1 MMCPLISHFTK
12 IGHGWP
18 EGLRSME
25 AHNRRV
31 WMSAM
36 SAAGAAAASMLAS
49 TPKAQAGGMVDV
61 RGTIRRNGV
70 QGKMTGAQAIVGAL
84 ECMSAPCVYG
94 IPGAQNNEMW
104 DAFKAAQFPY
114 LLVSHEFSCSVMA
127 DAAARVTGYPG
138 VYSVI
143 PGPGITNAMTGM
155 GEALLDSVPI
165 VGIIT
170 DIDTRPGA
178 PIGQVHS
185 LANVPMLQSV
195 NKQVFVA
202 EHVSHLPALIYDAF
216 HTAMSGEPGPVA
228 VVVPY
233 YMMTDTFDFD
243 TAPPP
248 APGVP
253 WDENAYAQ
261 AMALL
266 ADRGKRVGI
275 YAGIGCQDASAEL
288 VAVAEL
294 MQAPVATSV
303 SGKGAMPETH
313 PLSVGWGYGAYG
325 TKTAEK
331 RFQDVDVVLAVGV
344 KYSEVSTAN
353 YAVPDHPC
361 LIHVDANPKNIGRN
375 VKTSIGV
382 NADARLFLQRVLG
395 EGATLARTVDT
406 RLQRTIAR
414 ERQADFSENQ
424 SPQVH
429 QAVDPML
436 FLTQLNQSIGP
447 EAMAFIDVTAAT
459 HWASEGFVVSGPRRY
474 FAPANNQSMGWAVPA
489 SIGAQFIQPGR
500 LTVCV
505 TGDGCFLM
513 SGMELSTAARTGL
526 PVKFFILDDGA
537 YHYMQMLQE
546 PVYRRTTATEI
557 ANINHNAFAA
567 AMGVAY
573 NEITSNQDLG
583 AGIMR
588 ALCTPGPVLTKICI
602 SYDGRD
608 IRWLSALRK
617 KYLNRLDRDDKVRM
631 ARRVV
636 RRTIEINKHND

>member
-1 MMCPLISHFTK
+1 MD
-12 IGHGWP
+12 GV
-18 EGLRSME
+18 
-25 AHNRRV
+25 NRRL

-36 SAAGAAAASMLAS
+36 TAVGAAASQMIAHSPQAL
-49 TPKAQAGGMVDV
+49 AGGHLVDV
-61 RGTIRRNGV
+61 RGTIRRQGV
-70 QGKMTGAQAIVGAL
+70 QGRMTGAQAIVGAL
-84 ECMSAPCVYG
+84 ECMGTPAVYG
-94 IPGAQNNEMW
+94 IPGAQNNELW
-104 DAFKAAQFPY
+104 DAFKAAQLPY

-127 DAAARVTGYPG
+127 DASARVTGWPG

-143 PGPGITNAMTGM
+143 PGPGITNAMSGM
-155 GEALLDSVPI
+155 GEALLDSIPI
-165 VGIIT
+165 VGIVT
-170 DIDTRPGA
+170 DVDTRPGA

-185 LANVPMLQSV
+185 LANVHMLQTV
-195 NKQVFVA
+195 NKAVLVA
-202 EHVSHLPALIYDAF
+202 EHVSQLPGLVYQAF
-216 HTAMSGEPGPVA
+216 HTAIAGEPGPVA

-233 YMMTDTFDFD
+233 YMMTDAFDFD
-243 TAPPP
+243 DAPPP
-248 APGVP
+248 LPGVP

-261 AMALL
+261 AMSLL
-266 ADRGKRVGI
+266 ADRKRRIGI

-288 VAVAEL
+288 IAAAEL

-303 SGKGAMPETH
+303 SGKGSMPESH

-325 TKTAEK
+325 TKTAER
-331 RFQDVDVVLAVGV
+331 RFAEVDVVLAVGV

-353 YAVPDHPC
+353 FAVPDHPC
-361 LIHVDANPKNIGRN
+361 VIHVDANPNNIGRN
-375 VKTSIGV
+375 VKTAVGV
-382 NADARLFLQRVLG
+382 NADARVFLQRLLAD
-395 EGATLARTVDT
+395 GANVARQRDEK
-406 RLQRTIAR
+406 LLRTIAR
-414 ERQADFSENQ
+414 ERQADHAEYHSV
-424 SPQVH
+424 QV
-429 QAVDPML
+429 QAAVDPML
-436 FLTQLNQSIGP
+436 FLTELNGAIGP

-459 HWASEGFVVSGPRRY
+459 HWAAESFVVSGPRRY

-489 SIGAQFIQPGR
+489 SIGAQFVQPGR

-557 ANINHNAFAA
+557 ASINHAAFAA

-573 NEITSNQDLG
+573 NEITHNQDIS
-583 AGIMR
+583 AGILR
-588 ALCTPGPVLTKICI
+588 ALCTPGPVLTKICV
-602 SYDGRD
+602 SYEGRD

-617 KYLNRLDRDDKVRM
+617 KYLNGLERDDKVRM

-636 RRTIEINKHND
+636 RRTIEIRKEND

>member
-1 MMCPLISHFTK
+1 
-12 IGHGWP
+12 
-18 EGLRSME
+18 ME
-25 AHNRRV
+25 ALNRRL

-36 SAAGAAAASMLAS
+36 SAAGAAAASVLKPS
-49 TPKAQAGGMVDV
+49 TAPAGDLMVDV
-61 RGTIRRNGV
+61 RGNVGQHGV
-70 QGKMTGAQAIVGAL
+70 QGKMTGAQAVVGAL
-84 ECMSAPCVYG
+84 ECMNASCVYG
-94 IPGAQNNEMW
+94 IPGAQNNELW

-127 DAAARVTGYPG
+127 DAAARVTGWPG

-165 VGIIT
+165 VGIVT

-185 LANVPMLQSV
+185 LANVPMLQTV

-202 EHVSHLPALIYDAF
+202 EHVSQIPGLIYDAF
-216 HTAMSGEPGPVA
+216 HTAIAGEPGPVA
-228 VVVPY
+228 VVIPY
-233 YMMTDTFDFD
+233 YMMTEPFDFNN
-243 TAPPP
+243 PPP
-248 APGVP
+248 PLPAVP

-261 AMALL
+261 AMSLL
-266 ADRGKRVGI
+266 ANRQNRIGI
-275 YAGIGCQDASAEL
+275 FAGIGCQDASSEL
-288 VAVAEL
+288 VAVAEML
-294 MQAPVATSV
+294 QSPVATSV
-303 SGKGAMPETH
+303 SGKGSMPENH
-313 PLSVGWGYGAYG
+313 PLAVGWGYGAYG

-331 RFQDVDVVLAVGV
+331 RFEKVDVVLAVGV

-361 LIHVDANPKNIGRN
+361 VIHVDANPNNIGRN
-375 VKTSIGV
+375 VKTAVGV
-382 NADARLFLQRVLG
+382 NADARVFLQRLLG
-395 EGATLARTVDT
+395 DSASLARTYDEK
-406 RLQRTIAR
+406 LQRTIAR
-414 ERQADFSENQ
+414 ERQNDHDENHT
-424 SPQVH
+424 PQVH
-429 QAVDPML
+429 HAVDPML
-436 FLTQLNQSIGP
+436 FLTELNQAMGP
-447 EAMAFIDVTAAT
+447 DAMAFIDVTAAT
-459 HWASEGFVVSGPRRY
+459 HWASESFVVSGPRRY

-500 LTVCV
+500 LTTCV

-513 SGMELSTAARTGL
+513 SGMEISTAARKGL

-557 ANINHNAFAA
+557 ATINHSAFAA
-567 AMGVAY
+567 AMGLAY
-573 NEITSNQDLG
+573 NEILSNQDVAG
-583 AGIMR
+583 GIMR
-588 ALCTPGPVLTKICI
+588 ALCTPGPVLTKICV

-636 RRTIEINKHND
+636 RRSFEFNKQND

>member
-1 MMCPLISHFTK
+1 MCPLKSHFTK

-84 ECMSAPCVYG
+84 ECMGAPCVYG

-375 VKTSIGV
+375 VKTAIGV

-395 EGATLARTVDT
+395 EGATVARTMDT

-414 ERQADFSENQ
+414 ERQADFAENQ

-526 PVKFFILDDGA
+526 PVKFFVLDDGA

-557 ANINHNAFAA
+557 ASINHNAFAA
-567 AMGVAY
+567 AMGMVY
-573 NEITSNQDLG
+573 NEIGSNADLG

>member
-1 MMCPLISHFTK
+1 
-12 IGHGWP
+12 
-18 EGLRSME
+18 ME
-25 AHNRRV
+25 ALNRRL

-36 SAAGAAAASMLAS
+36 SAAGAAAASVLKPS
-49 TPKAQAGGMVDV
+49 TAPAGDLMVDV
-61 RGTIRRNGV
+61 RGNVGQHGV
-70 QGKMTGAQAIVGAL
+70 QGKMTGAQAVVGAL
-84 ECMSAPCVYG
+84 ECMNASCVYG
-94 IPGAQNNEMW
+94 IPGAQNNELW

-127 DAAARVTGYPG
+127 DAAARVTGWPG

-165 VGIIT
+165 VGIVT

-185 LANVPMLQSV
+185 LANVPMLQTV

-202 EHVSHLPALIYDAF
+202 EHVSQIPGLIYDAF
-216 HTAMSGEPGPVA
+216 HTAIAGEPGPVA
-228 VVVPY
+228 VVIPY
-233 YMMTDTFDFD
+233 YMMTEPFDFNN
-243 TAPPP
+243 PPP
-248 APGVP
+248 PLPAVP

-261 AMALL
+261 AMSLL
-266 ADRGKRVGI
+266 ANRQNRIGI
-275 YAGIGCQDASAEL
+275 FAGIGCQDASSEL
-288 VAVAEL
+288 VAVAEML
-294 MQAPVATSV
+294 QSPVATSV
-303 SGKGAMPETH
+303 SGKGSMPENH
-313 PLSVGWGYGAYG
+313 PLAVGWGYGAYG

-331 RFQDVDVVLAVGV
+331 RFEKVDVVLAVGV

-361 LIHVDANPKNIGRN
+361 VIHVDANPNNIGRN
-375 VKTSIGV
+375 VKTAVGV
-382 NADARLFLQRVLG
+382 NADARVFLQRLLG
-395 EGATLARTVDT
+395 DSASLARTYDEK
-406 RLQRTIAR
+406 LQRTIAR
-414 ERQADFSENQ
+414 ERQNDHDENHT
-424 SPQVH
+424 PQVH
-429 QAVDPML
+429 HAVDPML
-436 FLTQLNQSIGP
+436 FLTELNQAMGADS
-447 EAMAFIDVTAAT
+447 MAFIDVTAAT
-459 HWASEGFVVSGPRRY
+459 HWASESFVVSGPRRY

-500 LTVCV
+500 LTTCV

-513 SGMELSTAARTGL
+513 SGMEISTSARKGL

-557 ANINHNAFAA
+557 ATINHSAFAA
-567 AMGVAY
+567 AMGLAY
-573 NEITSNQDLG
+573 NEILSNQDVAG
-583 AGIMR
+583 GIMR
-588 ALCTPGPVLTKICI
+588 ALCTPGPVLTKICV

-636 RRTIEINKHND
+636 RRSFEFNKQND

>member
-1 MMCPLISHFTK
+1 MDAAK
-12 IGHGWP
+12 A
-18 EGLRSME
+18 LRETTGME
-25 AHNRRV
+25 ALNRRL

-36 SAAGAAAASMLAS
+36 SAAGAAAAAVLESP
-49 TPKAQAGGMVDV
+49 TTQAGDLMVDV
-61 RGTIRRNGV
+61 RSTIRQHGV

-84 ECMSAPCVYG
+84 QCMNAPCVYG
-94 IPGAQNNEMW
+94 IPGAQNNELW
-104 DAFKAAQFPY
+104 DAFKAAGMPY
-114 LLVSHEFSCSVMA
+114 LLVAHEFSCSVMA
-127 DAAARVTGYPG
+127 DAAARVTGWPG

-165 VGIIT
+165 VGIVT

-185 LANVPMLQSV
+185 LANVPMLQTV
-195 NKQVFVA
+195 NKHVFVA
-202 EHVSHLPALIYDAF
+202 EHVSQLPALVYDAF
-216 HTAMSGEPGPVA
+216 HTAISGEPGPVA

-233 YMMTDTFDFD
+233 HLMTDTFDFNN
-243 TAPPP
+243 PPP
-248 APGVP
+248 PLPPVP

-261 AMALL
+261 AMTLL
-266 ADRGKRVGI
+266 ADRSKRIGI

-288 VAVAEL
+288 VAVAEML
-294 MQAPVATSV
+294 QAPVATSV
-303 SGKGAMPETH
+303 SGKGSIPETH
-313 PLSVGWGYGAYG
+313 PLSVGWGYGSYG

-331 RFQDVDVVLAVGV
+331 TFEKVDVVLAVGV

-353 YAVPDHPC
+353 YAIPDHPC
-361 LIHVDANPKNIGRN
+361 LIHVDANPNNIGRN
-375 VKTSIGV
+375 VKTAVGV
-382 NADARLFLQRVLG
+382 NADARVFLQRLLG
-395 EGATLARTVDT
+395 ENARLARTSDDK
-406 RLQRTIAR
+406 LQRTIAR
-414 ERQADFSENQ
+414 ARQSDFAENQ
-424 SPQVH
+424 SPQVKA
-429 QAVDPML
+429 AVDPMF
-436 FLTQLNQSIGP
+436 FLTQLNQTIGP
-447 EAMAFIDVTAAT
+447 DAQSFIDVTAAT
-459 HWASEGFVVSGPRRY
+459 HWASEGYVVSGPRRY

-500 LTVCV
+500 LTTCV

-557 ANINHNAFAA
+557 AAINHSHFAA
-567 AMGVAY
+567 AMGMAY
-573 NEITSNQDLG
+573 NEILGNHDVG

-588 ALCTPGPVLTKICI
+588 ALCTPGPVLTKVCV

-631 ARRVV
+631 ARRVI
-636 RRTIEINKHND
+636 RRSVEFNKQND

>member
-1 MMCPLISHFTK
+1 
-12 IGHGWP
+12 
-18 EGLRSME
+18 ME
-25 AHNRRV
+25 AHNRRI

-36 SAAGAAAASMLAS
+36 SAAGAAAASMLAQ
-49 TPKAQAGGMVDV
+49 TPKAQAGGIVDV
-61 RGTIRRNGV
+61 RGTIRRTGV

-84 ECMSAPCVYG
+84 ECMGAPCVYG

-127 DAAARVTGYPG
+127 DAAARVTGFPG

-195 NKQVFVA
+195 NKEVFVA
-202 EHVSHLPALIYDAF
+202 EHVSHLPGLIYNAF
-216 HTAMSGEPGPVA
+216 QTAMSGEPGPVA

-243 TAPPP
+243 MAPPP

-261 AMALL
+261 AMAVL

-294 MQAPVATSV
+294 LQAPVATSV
-303 SGKGAMPETH
+303 SGKGAMPENH
-313 PLSVGWGYGAYG
+313 PLAVGWGYGAYG

-331 RFQDVDVVLAVGV
+331 RFKDVDIVLAVGV

-375 VKTSIGV
+375 VKTAVGV

-395 EGATLARTVDT
+395 EGQTVARTVDT

-414 ERQADFSENQ
+414 ERQSDMSENQ
-424 SPQVH
+424 SAQIH

-436 FLTQLNQSIGP
+436 FLTNLNQSIGP
-447 EAMAFIDVTAAT
+447 DAMAFIDVTAST

-500 LTVCV
+500 VTACV

-526 PVKFFILDDGA
+526 PVKFFVLDDGA

-557 ANINHNAFAA
+557 ANINLSAFAA

-573 NEITSNQDLG
+573 NEINSNADICG
-583 AGIMR
+583 GILR
-588 ALCTPGPVLTKICI
+588 ALCTQGPVLTKVCI

-636 RRTIEINKHND
+636 RRTIEINKNND

>member
-1 MMCPLISHFTK
+1 
-12 IGHGWP
+12 
-18 EGLRSME
+18 ME
-25 AHNRRV
+25 ALNRRI
-31 WMSAM
+31 WMSAI
-36 SAAGAAAASMLAS
+36 SAAGAATASMLTK
-49 TPKAQAGGMVDV
+49 TPQAQAGGLMVDV
-61 RGTIRRNGV
+61 RGTIRRDGV
-70 QGKMTGAQAIVGAL
+70 RGKMTGAQAITASL
-84 ECMSAPCVYG
+84 ECMGAPCVYG
-94 IPGAQNNEMW
+94 IPGAQNNELW

-127 DAAARVTGYPG
+127 DAAARVTGRPG

-165 VGIIT
+165 VGIVT
-170 DIDTRPGA
+170 DVDTRLGA

-185 LANVPMLQSV
+185 LANVLMLQSV
-195 NKQVFVA
+195 NKHVFVA
-202 EHVSHLPALIYDAF
+202 EHVSHLPALISDAF
-216 HTAMSGEPGPVA
+216 HTAMAGEPGPVA

-233 YMMTDTFDFD
+233 YMMTETFDFD
-243 TAPPP
+243 MAPPP

-261 AMALL
+261 AMTLL
-266 ADRGKRVGI
+266 ADRSKRIGI

-303 SGKGAMPETH
+303 SGKGSMPETH

-331 RFQDVDVVLAVGV
+331 RFADVDVVLAVGV
-344 KYSEVSTAN
+344 KYSEVSTAA

-375 VKTSIGV
+375 VKTAVGV
-382 NADARLFLQRVLG
+382 NADARVFLQRLLAD
-395 EGATLARTVDT
+395 GANVARTTDPK
-406 RLQRTIAR
+406 LQRTIAR
-414 ERQADFSENQ
+414 ERQSDFAENH
-424 SPQVH
+424 SAQVH

-436 FLTQLNQSIGP
+436 FLTELNQAIGT

-474 FAPANNQSMGWAVPA
+474 FAPANNQSMGWAIPA
-489 SIGAQFIQPGR
+489 SIGAQYIQPGR

-557 ANINHNAFAA
+557 ANINHSAFAA

-573 NEITSNQDLG
+573 NEITSNQDIG
-583 AGIMR
+583 AGILR

-636 RRTIEINKHND
+636 RRTIEINKNND